1 MTATEM
7 RKLLLSVLDL
17 KREPVALKAWEHL
30 PQEISCYQG
39 TAFPGMCTQISE
51 VLATGASFYTTGDHC
66 FCTGGVVATGVCP
79 PVKKEDREEIIAVH
93 LSVSKGYRDIST
105 VLCYEERMESLV
117 PAVPVQNAAVQVGL
131 LRDMGDPDVV
141 LIFCT
146 PAAADVMSRAYC
158 YGFGEPISGFAGN
171 GGCPFLIQYPFV
183 TGKPSFSCSDVAWR
197 KYIGLAAEELTMGF
211 PFQILTR
218 VCEDLPAIA
227 HAYRHYGEPPEG

>member
-1 MTATEM
+1 VPDAVGRCHHAPGSVPTGQKPDLVVYSHENLAVTAGRQTSA
-7 RKLLLSVLDL
+7 RQ
-17 KREPVALKAWEHL
+17 VALCDADQFAVGRPV
-30 PQEISCYQG
+30 PQ
-39 TAFPGMCTQISE
+39 AM
-51 VLATGASFYTTGDHC
+51 V
-66 FCTGGVVATGVCP
+66 
-79 PVKKEDREEIIAVH
+79 
-93 LSVSKGYRDIST
+93 
-105 VLCYEERMESLV
+105 
-117 PAVPVQNAAVQVGL
+117 
-131 LRDMGDPDVV
+131 MGDPDVV